1 MALLLA
7 EAEKLS
13 LPELQ
18 IGVIE
23 NVVTSDELFAV
34 VPFQPIDGKVFQYDR
49 ENSTGSAGFVAV
61 SGAIT
66 ESAAT
71 FTQKEQTLKRILGDV
86 DVDEFLDTTMSDQQS
101 QTSIQIGSKSKAVG
115 RKFADAMINGDE
127 DTTAA
132 EFDGLRAL
140 YADLA
145 SSQKNQAGAQGA
157 ALAFSQLDTLID
169 QNKVGAAAEQVF
181 VMNSRTLRAY
191 AALQRALGGTVPET
205 TIEDQVFATYRGR
218 PILKNDWMPI
228 TEDADGTRY
237 ADVSGWAATTAYSIG
252 DKVIAVATP
261 NTALI
266 FKCKVAGTS
275 DGTEPTWDTTPGNV
289 TAEGSGTATWT
300 TMGAALAT
308 VFITTPDENEGLT
321 GLMSNKAA
329 GIQVIDVGPISNKD
343 TNRWRVRWYAALVL
357 KSGLALAGITGV
369 NN

>member
-13 LPELQ
+13 LPQLQ
-18 IGVIE
+18 QGVIE

-34 VPFQPIDGKVFQYDR
+34 IPFQPIDGKVFQYDR
-49 ENSTGSAGFVAV
+49 ENSIGSAAFVAV
-61 SGAIT
+61 SGTIA

-71 FTQKEQTLKRILGDV
+71 FTQLEQTLKRILGDV
-86 DVDEFLDTTMSDQQS
+86 DVDEFLDATMSDQQS
-101 QTSIQIGSKSKAVG
+101 QTSVQIGKKSKSVG

-145 SSQKNQAGAQGA
+145 SSQKTIAGAQGA
-157 ALAFSQLDTLID
+157 AFSFDMLDVLID
-169 QNKVGAAAEQVF
+169 QNKVGTGAEQAF

-191 AALQRALGGTVPET
+191 VALQRGLGGIVPET
-205 TIEDQVFATYRGR
+205 TIEDRVFSSYRGR
-218 PILKNDWMPI
+218 PILKNDYVPL
-228 TEDADGTRY
+228 TEDSDGVRH
-237 ADVSGWAATTAYSIG
+237 ADVSAWVLSTAYALG
-252 DKVIAVATP
+252 DKVIAVGTP
-261 NTALI
+261 NATQH
-266 FKCKVAGTS
+266 FKCTTAGTS
-275 DGTEPTWDTTPGNV
+275 DSTEPATWNATAGGTT
-289 TAEGSGTATWT
+289 SDGTVTWT
-300 TMGAALAT
+300 TMNSALAS
-308 VFITTPDENEGLT
+308 VFILTPDEEEGFT
-321 GLMSNKAA
+321 GLMSSKAA

-343 TNRWRVRWYAALVL
+343 TNRWRVRWYTAVVL